1 MKDLNKAIKVSCD
14 CKDTLKLSE
23 LTEFQGGLKERTDD
37 DVDKIVRSIKKYGIA
52 FPMFVWKDG
61 GKNMLIDGHGR
72 YKALHRLDDLGFLVP
87 PLPVVYVDC
96 KNEQGAR
103 DLLLRLNSHYGKM
116 TKESVL
122 EFIGDFEIDVSDLE
136 LPCGTIE
143 FGAEEAPD
151 ISELDDDGK
160 TVKDFSI
167 KISFKSKDDVD
178 NFLARYQ
185 DEIKDEYKCNISVS
199 GGLL

>member
-1 MKDLNKAIKVSCD
+1 
-14 CKDTLKLSE
+14 
-23 LTEFQGGLKERTDD
+23 
-37 DVDKIVRSIKKYGIA
+37 
-52 FPMFVWKDG
+52 
-61 GKNMLIDGHGR
+61 
-72 YKALHRLDDLGFLVP
+72 
-87 PLPVVYVDC
+87 
-96 KNEQGAR
+96 
-103 DLLLRLNSHYGKM
+103 M

-122 EFIGDFEIDVSDLE
+122 EFIGNFEIDVSDLE

-143 FGAEEAPD
+143 FVSEEAPD
-151 ISELDDDGK
+151 ISELGDDGK